1 MVVRLIGKI
10 NSDPVIFERK
20 AGDRWEAI
28 IPSVPSG
35 VYVVEFSA
43 YDEAGNMAYVS
54 QFLLSIDLTAL
65 CMRVTMREIGSRNR
79 AEKFCSDVLPD
90 YFSAIAKSEKYNAEA
105 KEKAVFFCKMRV
117 GEPCDFL

>member
-35 VYVVEFSA
+35 VYVVELSA

-65 CMRVTMREIGSRNR
+65 CAQVMIQEIGSRNR
-79 AEKFCSDVLPD
+79 TEKFCADVLSD
-90 YFSAIAKSEKYNAEA
+90 HFSAIAKSEKYNAEA

-117 GEPCDFL
+117 GEPCDCF